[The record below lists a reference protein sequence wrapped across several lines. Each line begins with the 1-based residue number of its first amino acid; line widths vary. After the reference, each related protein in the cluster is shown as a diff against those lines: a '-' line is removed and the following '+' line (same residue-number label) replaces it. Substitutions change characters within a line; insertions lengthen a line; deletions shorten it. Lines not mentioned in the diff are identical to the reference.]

1 MSSSTVSDMRAKY
14 GPEVQKV
21 SADTPLDD
29 IIYLLK
35 RDGGV
40 FVRDLVPVADVDK
53 AHEEC
58 RERLENDVEWNGSFF
73 PKETQR
79 APALLALSP
88 TYAKTQVMNPV
99 YQKVCEHFLTT
110 RSWFWWGNE
119 KKESV
124 SKPYVHSCTAMSIGP
139 GGKAQPLHRD
149 DYISHNY
156 HQEVSEWDDERDKG
170 RETAVGLFVA
180 GCKVTKEN
188 GGTQFIPRSHLWGT
202 DRHMPPRVEECIYA
216 EMEKGDAFIMLASAY
231 HAGGHNTTKNER
243 RLMFATFSIRG
254 YLRQEEN
261 QFLSVPQDVAKKLDQ
276 PIQEFMGYS
285 MSDPACGYVDQ
296 MDPIF
301 VLRPELKGDGRPSDF

>member
-1 MSSSTVSDMRAKY
+1 MSRISDRY
-14 GPEVQKV
+14 GSEVQKL
-21 SADTPLDD
+21 SAETPIED

-40 FVRDLVPVADVDK
+40 FVKGLVAVEDVDQSY
-53 AHEEC
+53 EEC
-58 RERLENDVEWNGSFF
+58 RERLESDVEWNGSFF

-88 TYAKTQVMNPV
+88 TYARTQMMNPI

-110 RSWFWWGNE
+110 RNWFWWGNE
-119 KKESV
+119 KKESL
-124 SKPYVHSCTAMSIGP
+124 SKPYVHSCTAMRIGP

-156 HQEVSEWDDERDKG
+156 HQEIEAWDDERDKN

-180 GCKVTKEN
+180 GSKVTKEN

-202 DRHMPPRVEECIYA
+202 DRHLPPRVDECIYA
-216 EMEKGDAFIMLASAY
+216 EMDKGDAFIMLASAY
-231 HAGGHNTTKNER
+231 HAGGHNTTQNEK
-243 RLMFATFSIRG
+243 RLVFATFSIRG

-261 QFLSVPQDVAKKLDQ
+261 QYLSVPQDIAKNYDRL
-276 PIQEFMGYS
+276 IQEYMGYA

-301 VLRPELKGDGRPSDF
+301 VLHPELKGDGRPSDF

>member
-1 MSSSTVSDMRAKY
+1 MSRISDRY
-14 GPEVQKV
+14 GSEVQKL
-21 SADTPLDD
+21 SAETPIED

-40 FVRDLVPVADVDK
+40 FVKGLVAVEDVDQSY
-53 AHEEC
+53 EEC
-58 RERLENDVEWNGSFF
+58 RERLESDVEWNGSFF
-73 PKETQR
+73 PT
-79 APALLALSP
+79 LLALSP
-88 TYAKTQVMNPV
+88 TYARTQMMNPI

-110 RSWFWWGNE
+110 RNWFWWGNE

-124 SKPYVHSCTAMSIGP
+124 SKPYVHSCTAMRIGP

-149 DYISHNY
+149 DYISHNH
-156 HQEVSEWDDERDKG
+156 HQEIEAWDDERDKN

-180 GCKVTKEN
+180 GSKVTKEN

-202 DRHMPPRVEECIYA
+202 DRHLPPRVDECIYA
-216 EMEKGDAFIMLASAY
+216 EMDKGDAFIMLASAY
-231 HAGGHNTTKNER
+231 HAGGHNTTQNEK
-243 RLMFATFSIRG
+243 RLVFATFSIRG

-261 QFLSVPQDVAKKLDQ
+261 QYLSVPQDIAKNYDR
-276 PIQEFMGYS
+276 PIQEYMGYA

-301 VLRPELKGDGRPSDF
+301 VLHPELKGDGRPSDF